1 MSFEKMKSLIPEA
14 AEIADQTVEE
24 EKKPLP
30 ETEPRKPVTVQQAML
45 GLTAL
50 FTVPSSVLILYF
62 VIQFSR
68 SAGQLAVTIQSPSA
82 AIGNTL
88 LFAIIIGALMWGLT
102 TVYSYWVDFI
112 TARFNVSKLM
122 VWLMV
127 APIALLGPFYY
138 FGFTGVLSYK
148 LKIRRGL
155 IMSIPGFLAGYGL
168 LMELD
173 QILLGE
179 FSPSWDHALM
189 TPVIFAVAYVSGL
202 VTLRELSKENYTKK
216 TWIVA
221 GVLLG
226 IWIVLHG
233 GLWIHTA
240 ILEQRIKGEE
250 TLLKNEHPMNVVG
263 MRSVYYHDGQMVAT
277 KEGLLAK
284 AAAAAKEQPAESN
297 ETNPSRV
304 KDSKEQS
311 VATMVEPKDAPQ
323 KQADVPAMPDAALL
337 LALDEGEPDE
347 KTQTE
352 LLGWLSENEKYFA
365 DMDLATT
372 GGLFK
377 AEIVGGEE
385 TDNQNEEVF
394 KTLITWMGI
403 YKARIHL
410 ALQNNVPEQ
419 ALDCLKHMTWL
430 RDVALDDPYIM
441 ACGTCNYL
449 ELMRLGCYPAIL
461 SSGLLTDAQLADLQ
475 QELAEDETRWN
486 ERAGQGEWAAMAWYM
501 SHVQEGQKSIVT
513 MGSAAGEIVLGL
525 LGTVR
530 LWMLRR
536 EGAWIM
542 QHLNEQASES
552 RPYNDFAELERV
564 SAMAPSWPAYVSYSK
579 MIPAARHQ
587 FISAIAKQRAVRTA
601 IAVERFKLAHDGRQP
616 MALSELVPQYLSVV
630 PLDPFSGNELK
641 YRRED
646 FFDVK
651 PDPKA
656 PEKIVEQVLPG
667 YQIYAISIDKTD
679 NEGRAYV
686 KVGEEEQGDL
696 GISIRD
702 VKALQEK

>member
-14 AEIADQTVEE
+14 AKIADQTVAE
-24 EKKPLP
+24 EKKPLL
-30 ETEPRKPVTVQQAML
+30 EAEPRKPVTVQQAML

-50 FTVPSSVLILYF
+50 FTVPSSVLIVYF

-68 SAGQLAVTIQSPSA
+68 MAGQLAATIQSPAA

-88 LFAIIIGALMWGLT
+88 LFAAIIGALMWGLT

-112 TARFNVSKLM
+112 TARFNASKLM
-122 VWLMV
+122 IWLMV

-155 IMSIPGFLAGYGL
+155 VMSIPGFLAGYGL
-168 LMELD
+168 LMEID

-189 TPVIFAVAYVSGL
+189 TPVILAVSYVSGL
-202 VTLRELSKENYTKK
+202 VTLKELSKENFTKK
-216 TWIVA
+216 TWVLA

-226 IWIVLHG
+226 IWIALHG

-240 ILEQRIKGEE
+240 ILEQRIKILE
-250 TLLKNEHPMNVVG
+250 TLLKPAHPMDAAG
-263 MRSVYYHDGQMVAT
+263 MRSAYYHDGQMVAT
-277 KEGLLAK
+277 KDGLLVK
-284 AAAAAKEQPAESN
+284 ATAAAKEQPTTAD
-297 ETNPSRV
+297 ETKSGVN
-304 KDSKEQS
+304 DGKEQP
-311 VATMVEPKDAPQ
+311 VAATVEQKEAPQ
-323 KQADVPAMPDAALL
+323 KQADVPVMPDAALL
-337 LALDEGEPDE
+337 LALDEGQPDD

-352 LLGWLSENEKYFA
+352 LVGWLSENEKYFA

-372 GGLFK
+372 GSLFK
-377 AEIVGGEE
+377 AEIVGGQE

-394 KTLITWMGI
+394 KTLIAWMGI

-419 ALDCLKHMTWL
+419 ALDCLKRMTWL

-461 SSGLLTDAQLADLQ
+461 ASGLLTDAQLAELET
-475 QELAEDETRWN
+475 ELAEDETKWN
-486 ERAGQGEWAAMAWYM
+486 ERAGRGEWATMAWYM
-501 SHVQEGQKSIVT
+501 SHVQEGQKTVVT

-536 EGAWIM
+536 DGAWIM
-542 QHLNEQASES
+542 KYLNEKADAA
-552 RPYNDFAELERV
+552 RPANDFTELERI
-564 SAMAPSWPAYVSYSK
+564 SGMAPSIPAYVTYSK
-579 MIPAARHQ
+579 MILGASHQ
-587 FISAIAKQRAVRTA
+587 FISAIAKQRAARAA
-601 IAVERFKLAHDGRQP
+601 IAVERFKLAHDGRKP
-616 MALSELVPQYLSVV
+616 SALTELVPQYLAAV
-630 PLDPFSGNELK
+630 PLDPFSGSELK
-641 YRRED
+641 YRRDD

-696 GISIRD
+696 GISVRD
-702 VKALQEK
+702 AKALQ

>member
-1 MSFEKMKSLIPEA
+1 MSFEKMKSLIPES
-14 AEIADQTVEE
+14 AENTKRPVVEE
-24 EKKPLP
+24 KMP
-30 ETEPRKPVTVQQAML
+30 EPEVEPRKPVTVQQTML

-50 FTVPSSVLILYF
+50 FTVPASVLIIYF

-68 SAGQLAVTIQSPSA
+68 TTGQLAAMMQSPVA
-82 AIGNTL
+82 AVGNTL
-88 LFAIIIGALMWGLT
+88 LFAVILGALMWGLT

-112 TARFNVSKLM
+112 TAKFNVSKIM

-189 TPVIFAVAYVSGL
+189 TPVILAVAYVSG
-202 VTLRELSKENYTKK
+202 VTTLKEISKENYTKR
-216 TWIVA
+216 TWIIA
-221 GVLLG
+221 SVLLG
-226 IWIVLHG
+226 IWLVLHG

-240 ILEQRIKGEE
+240 MLEQRIKVHEM
-250 TLLKNEHPMNVVG
+250 LLKPIHPMNAAG
-263 MRSVYYHDGQMVAT
+263 MRSAYYHDGKAVVT
-277 KEGLLAK
+277 KDGLLVQAI
-284 AAAAAKEQPAESN
+284 AAAKEQTATTE
-297 ETNPSRV
+297 E
-304 KDSKEQS
+304 KDIANAKADKEQP
-311 VATMVEPKDAPQ
+311 VASTIEPKDVPQ
-323 KQADVPAMPDAALL
+323 KQLEGPVMPDAALL

-352 LLGWLSENEKYFA
+352 FLSWVTENEKYFA
-365 DMDLATT
+365 DMDLATA
-372 GGLFK
+372 GDLFK
-377 AEIVGGEE
+377 AEVVGGQE

-403 YKARIHL
+403 YKARIHK
-410 ALQNNVPEQ
+410 ALQDGVPEQ
-419 ALDCLKHMTWL
+419 ALDCLKRLTWL

-441 ACGTCNYL
+441 ACGTCNYM

-461 SSGLLTDAQLADLQ
+461 ASGLLTDGQLADLEK
-475 QELAEDETRWN
+475 ELAEDEMKWDA
-486 ERAGQGEWAAMAWYM
+486 RASQGTWATMAWYM
-501 SHVQEGQKSIVT
+501 SHVQEGQKSVVT
-513 MGSAAGEIVLGL
+513 MGSAAGEIIMGL

-530 LWMLRR
+530 LWLLRQD
-536 EGAWIM
+536 GAWIM
-542 QHLNEQASES
+542 NYLNKQADEARAFNS
-552 RPYNDFAELERV
+552 FAELEY
-564 SAMAPSWPAYVSYSK
+564 ANGMAPSLPAYVTYSK
-579 MIPAARHQ
+579 IVIAARHQ
-587 FISAIAKQRAVRTA
+587 FISAVAKQRSLRAA
-601 IAVERFKLAHDGRQP
+601 IAIERFKLAHDGGKP
-616 MALSELVPQYLSVV
+616 TALSELVPQYLPAV
-630 PLDPFSGNELK
+630 PLDPFDESELK

-651 PDPKA
+651 LDPKA
-656 PEKIVEQVLPG
+656 PEKIVEQVISG

-686 KVGEEEQGDL
+686 KVGDEEQGDL
-696 GISIRD
+696 GTSIRET
-702 VKALQEK
+702 KAK

>member
-1 MSFEKMKSLIPEA
+1 MSFEKMKSLIPES
-14 AEIADQTVEE
+14 AENTKRPVVEE
-24 EKKPLP
+24 KMPEP
-30 ETEPRKPVTVQQAML
+30 ETEPRKPVTVQQTML

-50 FTVPSSVLILYF
+50 FTVPSSVLFIYF

-68 SAGQLAVTIQSPSA
+68 TTGQLTAMMQSPVGA
-82 AIGNTL
+82 VGNTL
-88 LFAIIIGALMWGLT
+88 LFAVILGALMWGLT

-112 TARFNVSKLM
+112 TAKFNVSKIM

-168 LMELD
+168 LIELD

-189 TPVIFAVAYVSGL
+189 TPVIFTVAYVSG
-202 VTLRELSKENYTKK
+202 VTTLKEISKENYTKK

-221 GVLLG
+221 SVLLG

-240 ILEQRIKGEE
+240 MLEQRIKVSEMM
-250 TLLKNEHPMNVVG
+250 LKCEYPMNAAG
-263 MRSVYYHDGQMVAT
+263 MRSAYYHDGKAVAT
-277 KEGLLAK
+277 KDGLLMQAV
-284 AAAAAKEQPAESN
+284 AVAKEQAKTEEKGTAN
-297 ETNPSRV
+297 AKT
-304 KDSKEQS
+304 DKEQP
-311 VATMVEPKDAPQ
+311 VAATLEQKDVPQ
-323 KQADVPAMPDAALL
+323 KQPEGPVMPDATLL

-347 KTQTE
+347 KTQIE
-352 LLGWLSENEKYFA
+352 FLGWVKENEKYFM
-365 DMDLATT
+365 DMDLATV
-372 GGLFK
+372 GDLFK
-377 AEIVGGEE
+377 AEIVGGQE
-385 TDNQNEEVF
+385 TNNQNEEVF

-403 YKARIHL
+403 YKARIHK
-410 ALQNNVPEQ
+410 ALQDGIPEQ
-419 ALDCLKHMTWL
+419 ALDCLKRLIWL
-430 RDVALDDPYIM
+430 RDVALDDPHIM
-441 ACGTCNYL
+441 GCGTCNYL

-461 SSGLLTDAQLADLQ
+461 SSGLLTDGQLADLEK
-475 QELAEDETRWN
+475 ELAEDETRWN

-542 QHLNEQASES
+542 QHLNEQANEL

-587 FISAIAKQRAVRTA
+587 FISAIAKQRTVRAA
-601 IAVERFKLAHDGRQP
+601 IAVERFKLAHDGRKP
-616 MALSELVPQYLSVV
+616 TALSELVPQYLAAV
-630 PLDPFSGNELK
+630 PLDPFSGSELK
-641 YRRED
+641 YRRDD

-696 GISIRD
+696 GISVRD
-702 VKALQEK
+702 AKALQ